1 MRIDEALEI
10 KIKLNRI
17 DIGDPETIRDKGIG
31 ATSSPDMMIA
41 CGLRIADDVP
51 RDEKVRCETQLTNDF
66 QFTLHSCNSFRASL
80 IACGER
86 SRTIATATTFT
97 RKFDEQLIIVAF

>member
-51 RDEKVRCETQLTNDF
+51 RDEKVRSETQLTNDF
-66 QFTLHSCNSFRASL
+66 QFTLHSRYRFRAAITVS
-80 IACGER
+80 
-86 SRTIATATTFT
+86 ATTTFT